1 MKKGKI
7 TKCSKDIL
15 WYKDK
20 IGETYEI
27 RFVDDNGDIVVDLAN
42 ELGQLGSVLP
52 TDIEIIDEEEI
63 AWRAVI

>member
-7 TKCSKDIL
+7 IKCSKDTM

-27 RFVDDNGDIVVDLAN
+27 RFTDDNGDIVVDLAN

-52 TDIEIIDEEEI
+52 TDIEIIDEEGTG
-63 AWRAVI
+63 